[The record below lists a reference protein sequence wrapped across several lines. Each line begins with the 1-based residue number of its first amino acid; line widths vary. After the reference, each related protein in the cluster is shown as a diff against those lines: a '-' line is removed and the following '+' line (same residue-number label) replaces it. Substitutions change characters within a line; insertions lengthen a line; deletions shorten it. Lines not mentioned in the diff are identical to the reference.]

1 MKALRNSARQRLV
14 QSRLLYKLN
23 GRTGQFIPITAMVTF
38 TTVVFLI
45 AVVNVYKV
53 AQAKIKVQNLADAVA
68 LNVASQIASSMN
80 KVADLNEWMN
90 HMVDPGPNGT
100 PSKPGTIPDCRN
112 INPDLPPISCA
123 ENPNANSSLN
133 MFTTKGTAASYA
145 LLVQTINQAQQQFIN
160 AYNNFIG
167 AGTLSNGS
175 ASTQSSLNSILLG
188 DIPELG
194 DPGTSVFVWNSQ
206 SGQVTAQDVNKTV
219 AQMTEGI
226 HPAVLNTTGMQPL
239 KFQVHPISVTYK
251 TTIPLLNVPG
261 PNLTE
266 TLGQFLT
273 NSTQNVPDV
282 GWMEPAPN
290 QPSVN
295 VVSGNGSKTRIG
307 AGALVIRTISVPVF
321 GNVVVKAQA
330 QAYVVEGSG
339 KTGDLERDPV
349 NPAFQRPVFQPTYWI
364 KLAGI

>member
-1 MKALRNSARQRLV
+1 MKALRSSA
-14 QSRLLYKLN
+14 
-23 GRTGQFIPITAMVTF
+23 GQFIPITAMVTF
-38 TTVVFLI
+38 TTVIFLI

-68 LNVASQIASSMN
+68 LNVASQMASSMN

-175 ASTQSSLNSILLG
+175 ASTQFNFAG
-188 DIPELG
+188 RY
-194 DPGTSVFVWNSQ
+194 T
-206 SGQVTAQDVNKTV
+206 
-219 AQMTEGI
+219 GI
-226 HPAVLNTTGMQPL
+226 RR
-239 KFQVHPISVTYK
+239 
-251 TTIPLLNVPG
+251 
-261 PNLTE
+261 
-266 TLGQFLT
+266 
-273 NSTQNVPDV
+273 
-282 GWMEPAPN
+282 
-290 QPSVN
+290 
-295 VVSGNGSKTRIG
+295 SGNECFCLEFPERPGHG
-307 AGALVIRTISVPVF
+307 AGCQQGRRSNDGRDSPCCPQHGRNAAVEIS
-321 GNVVVKAQA
+321 
-330 QAYVVEGSG
+330 GSS
-339 KTGDLERDPV
+339 DLGHLSNTDI
-349 NPAFQRPVFQPTYWI
+349 NP
-364 KLAGI
+364 